1 MDEDEVVVEVG
12 AEGGSILLI
21 GTRRDRGWTFS
32 RSVDESATYDL
43 IGEKPV
49 LHKSAEVDSWEAALR
64 LLDRYPWQTLYPLKV
79 HPEFRARVWIAL
91 KERLGSVEKGSFELE
106 RWRNLC
112 T

>member
-1 MDEDEVVVEVG
+1 MNKSEIIVEVL
-12 AEGGSILLI
+12 AEGGSISLI
-21 GTRRDRGWTFS
+21 GMRHGRGWTFS

-43 IGEKPV
+43 IGEMPIFD
-49 LHKSAEVDSWEAALR
+49 KSAEVDSWEGALR
-64 LLDRYPWQTLYPLKV
+64 LLDKYPWQTLYPSKV

-91 KERLGSVEKGSFELE
+91 HERLAGDEEKLLKLE